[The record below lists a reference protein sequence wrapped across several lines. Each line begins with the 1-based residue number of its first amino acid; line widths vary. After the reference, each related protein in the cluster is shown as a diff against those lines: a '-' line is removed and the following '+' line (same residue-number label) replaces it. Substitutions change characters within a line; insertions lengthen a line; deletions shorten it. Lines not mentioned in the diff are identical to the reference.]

1 MNRKAQIKFL
11 SYCIGLIED
20 IKPPTSFKELTEK
33 DWSKILIK
41 ANQHSILPLLYHHF
55 SQNKKGINP
64 PIDVLERLKQSYLR
78 NFLRNT
84 KIYYELT
91 KIVNKANDNNIPI
104 IVLKGAA
111 LAGSLYP
118 SITLRPM
125 KDLDLF
131 VKIEDI
137 PKIHDLL
144 VLLGWINK
152 HSDMTIEHQ
161 MQIDH
166 SLYYIKSGLQIDLHF
181 RVPELSPLN
190 LWDNATSA
198 TIGSIE
204 MIVQK
209 PEILLIF
216 LCNHLYRHACLG
228 LAELIR
234 FYDIV
239 LVLRKYRESINW
251 DYLIQC
257 VYINQCENIIFH
269 ILEIINSEFGEDIP
283 LSVLDKLKS
292 TKYTIQVRKSLYKPL
307 PEIIYRLQPIKK
319 IVFAIYLHWMD
330 PEKYTIGNIF
340 KSIFESI
347 FPSKK
352 FIIKRYSPKRSW
364 LFFVYYPTYFANGIK
379 NFFSILFKLIFNRR
393 S

>member
-20 IKPPTSFKELTEK
+20 IKPPISFKELTKK

-41 ANQHSILPLLYHHF
+41 ANQHSILPLLYHHLT
-55 SQNKKGINP
+55 QNKKGINP
-64 PIDVLERLKQSYLR
+64 PTNVLVRIEQYYLR
-78 NFLRNT
+78 NSLRNT

-91 KIVNKANDNNIPI
+91 KIINKANDNNIPI

-118 SITLRPM
+118 SIALRPM

-137 PKIHDLL
+137 PKIHALL
-144 VLLGWINK
+144 IQLDWINS
-152 HSDMTIEHQ
+152 HSDMTIEYQ
-161 MQIDH
+161 MQMMDH
-166 SLYYIKSGLQIDLHF
+166 SLSYVKSGLPLDLHF
-181 RVPELSPLN
+181 RVPELSALN

-198 TIGSIE
+198 TIGSIG

-216 LCNHLYRHACLG
+216 LCNHLYEHARG
-228 LAELIR
+228 ELAELIK

-269 ILEIINSEFGEDIP
+269 ILEIINGEFGEDIP

-292 TKYTIQVRKSLYKPL
+292 TKYTVQIRKSLYKPL
-307 PEIIYRLQPIKK
+307 PEIFYRLHPIKK

-340 KSIFESI
+340 KSIFESA
-347 FPSKK
+347 FPSKN
-352 FIIKRYSPKRSW
+352 FIIERYSPKRSW
-364 LFFVYYPTYFANGIK
+364 FFFVYYPAYFANGIK
-379 NFFSILFKLIFNRR
+379 NFFSILFKLIFKQG
-393 S
+393 